1 MYTPLFHENKF
12 IVKFKEK
19 AELFNNFF
27 VNQCTLLNNIS
38 VLPNNLAE
46 LTIKSLVSVNFSTD
60 DISKIINNLVPN
72 KDHGHDMLSI

>member
-1 MYTPLFHENKF
+1 MHSIE
-12 IVKFKEK
+12 
-19 AELFNNFF
+19 
-27 VNQCTLLNNIS
+27 QHS